1 MYASVATGAPNGP
14 RPASQA
20 QRFNGL
26 DAAEVHVLQ
35 SSSAEKFSRFKGP
48 QQRVARAHPRG
59 RRRARRRARPPARRP
74 APARPRG
81 CARLTRPR
89 VSGRAPE
96 RARAR
101 PSAPALRALTPKRA
115 RPRPRARGVARVCA
129 VSGVSQT
136 GELSAAIRASSSSL
150 DNSLAGASST
160 RTWASLRSAP
170 CSSNNVRDACA
181 RAEAGALKSRQIA
194 CRVSV
199 ASSTGSCTPS
209 SPLFAGRFPAL
220 KFAR

>member
-35 SSSAEKFSRFKGP
+35 SSSAEKFSAGVGP
-48 QQRVARAHPRG
+48 RRRVARAHPRG
-59 RRRARRRARPPARRP
+59 RRRARRRARPPAP
-74 APARPRG
+74 ARAHARPRG

-89 VSGRAPE
+89 VSARAPE

-101 PSAPALRALTPKRA
+101 PRAHAPRAPTPKRA
-115 RPRPRARGVARVCA
+115 RPRPRARGVARVWCLC
-129 VSGVSQT
+129 VWCQT

-150 DNSLAGASST
+150 DNSLAGASSAL
-160 RTWASLRSAP
+160 RDASLRNAP
-170 CSSNNVRDACA
+170 ASSRSVLAALA
-181 RAEAGALKSRQIA
+181 RAEAGALSSRQIA

-199 ASSTGSCTPS
+199 ASSTGSLTPS
-209 SPLFAGRFPAL
+209 SPLFAGRFGAL
-220 KFAR
+220 EFAR